1 MRQQRYKRLRAVFWK
16 IQKCIHTYIIFK
28 SQLKTL
34 KVRALLFYIP
44 ADESFIAADR
54 LVIVYDLCN
63 REHYVSKFM
72 VPNFMMELLFIFRL
86 LLIQRTSYDF
96 IKTVMHSKYK
106 TRAKN
111 VYICEICCFSSFYCL
126 VSHINCHC
134 SDSCPH
140 FTPRTHYAD
149 VRNIDIRC
157 ICIFKESQQWG
168 F

>member
-34 KVRALLFYIP
+34 KIRALLFYIP

-111 VYICEICCFSSFYCL
+111 VYICEICCFL
-126 VSHINCHC
+126 LL
-134 SDSCPH
+134 
-140 FTPRTHYAD
+140 
-149 VRNIDIRC
+149 
-157 ICIFKESQQWG
+157 G
-168 F
+168 FSYKLSLFRQLSTLHATNTLCRRPKY